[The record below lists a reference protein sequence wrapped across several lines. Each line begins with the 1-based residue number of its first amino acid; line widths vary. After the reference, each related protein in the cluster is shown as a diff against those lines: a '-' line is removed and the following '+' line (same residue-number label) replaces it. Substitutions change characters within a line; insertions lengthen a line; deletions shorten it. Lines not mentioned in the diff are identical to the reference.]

1 MPRYTLN
8 DQSFTSI
15 SVEADDILQV
25 KSGGSIEI
33 KSNAFTAD
41 PATFV
46 LRGYLSSVDF
56 SSAKTILVRSQ
67 TDVVVIEVIKG
78 L

>member
-8 DQSFTSI
+8 DTSYTSI
-15 SVEADDILQV
+15 SVEANDILQL
-25 KSGGSIEI
+25 KSGGSIDI
-33 KSNAFTAD
+33 KSNTFSAD

-56 SSAKTILVRSQ
+56 TSSKTILVRSQ
-67 TDVVVIEVIKG
+67 GDAVVVELIKG